1 MSDSDILV
9 ESLKKSGDIPGILES
24 LAQVAEFHTPFAL
37 YIATADRSNCM
48 WVFDD
53 DMVCEMLGGK
63 DIHEKTFRSVFA
75 EGVDRDQGILFY
87 VLKKVG
93 PAYVVKLDE
102 PTIRGVIGDLQEFL
116 PPE

>member
-1 MSDSDILV
+1 MSDSRILV
-9 ESLKKSGDIPGILES
+9 ESLRKSGDIAGALES
-24 LAQVAEFHTPFAL
+24 LSYVAEFHTPFAL

-53 DMVCEMLGGK
+53 DMVCEMLGGR

-75 EGVDRDQGILFY
+75 EGLERDQGVLFY

-102 PTIRGVIGDLQEFL
+102 ITIREVIGELQ
-116 PPE
+116 PN